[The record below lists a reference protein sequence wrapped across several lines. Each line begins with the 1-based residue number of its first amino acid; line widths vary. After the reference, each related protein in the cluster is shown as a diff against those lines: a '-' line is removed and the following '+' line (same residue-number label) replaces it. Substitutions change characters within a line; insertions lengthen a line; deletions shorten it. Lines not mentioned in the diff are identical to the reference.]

1 MVSSYD
7 SDFNYDFHVAFRP
20 DDIARGQVFYN
31 YEVTPIPVEDLSGFS
46 VFYKDENGDIFHTY
60 GTFGRGA
67 EYVMTAY
74 VFLDMTPKGR
84 NEGPRGNL
92 TDWVRPHDR
101 YDVPGRVDPIG
112 QLVAEGSCCHGE

>member
-1 MVSSYD
+1 M
-7 SDFNYDFHVAFRP
+7 
-20 DDIARGQVFYN
+20 FYN

-92 TDWVRPHDR
+92 ADWVRPHDR
-101 YDVPGRVDPIG
+101 YDVPGVVDPIG
-112 QLVAEGSCCHGE
+112 QLVAEGNCCHGA